1 MEELWQAQ
9 TESLLAEEGLIADHG
24 SQDHLR
30 GTASVC
36 NALVP
41 RSTDHGRQDPERG
54 ATRGGG
60 ALVPRSDALIWRDP
74 CPNSTFGCH
83 TYATRIEMV
92 DHRRVC
98 PFSPCGC
105 PERGCRFSGSPL
117 ILCFHVLAKHSHT
130 ILKYRYGHDL
140 CLDMV
145 PAQPWQVLRSQ
156 DDGSV
161 FLVSL
166 GRLGASTTVSLLCVR
181 ANDGAA
187 APQYTC
193 TITQQLSDGSYTVM
207 MSKVR
212 NSMLLGGLH
221 APEHGMFTGAHQ
233 DLLLSGER
241 VSLRIRIEGPFT
253 MRPTVEARQA
263 RS

>member
-1 MEELWQAQ
+1 
-9 TESLLAEEGLIADHG
+9 
-24 SQDHLR
+24 
-30 GTASVC
+30 
-36 NALVP
+36 
-41 RSTDHGRQDPERG
+41 
-54 ATRGGG
+54 
-60 ALVPRSDALIWRDP
+60 
-74 CPNSTFGCH
+74 
-83 TYATRIEMV
+83 MV

-166 GRLGASTTVSLLCVR
+166 GRLGAS
-181 ANDGAA
+181 
-187 APQYTC
+187 QYTC
-193 TITQQLSDGSYTVM
+193 TITQRLSDGSYTVM